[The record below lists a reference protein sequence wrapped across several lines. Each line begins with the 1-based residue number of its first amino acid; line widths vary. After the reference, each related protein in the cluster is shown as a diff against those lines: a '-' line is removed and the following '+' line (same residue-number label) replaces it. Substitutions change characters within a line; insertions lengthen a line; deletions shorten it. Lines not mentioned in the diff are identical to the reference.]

1 MIVVMVII
9 QLEFLFMCH
18 PAHYIE
24 LPEGSGVSAGP
35 QGLVHPGAVWLIHWM
50 CV

>member
-9 QLEFLFMCH
+9 ICIQLEFLLMCH
-18 PAHYIE
+18 QAHYIE

-35 QGLVHPGAVWLIHWM
+35 QGLVHAGAV
-50 CV
+50 